1 MEYIVRKHNKSEF
14 YPIFVKWLESHKF
27 PIITD
32 LWLPE
37 NVFVCYVDEIPCY
50 CIWFYHND
58 AKLTHIG
65 WPASNK
71 NVSYKK
77 RQGAF
82 DNLLEYVEKYAKR
95 KGYVTLFTTS
105 NTESVVN
112 VLNKSGYVVGD
123 ENVNHYFKI
132 L

>member
-14 YPIFVKWLESHKF
+14 YKIFVKWLETHKF

-37 NVFVCYVDEIPCY
+37 NVFVCYIDEVPCY

-58 AKLTHIG
+58 AKLAHIG

-71 NVSYKK
+71 NISYRKK
-77 RQGAF
+77 QGGF
-82 DNLLEYVEKYAKR
+82 DFLLNYVENYAKR

-105 NTESVVN
+105 NTESVIN
-112 VLNKSGYVVGD
+112 VLDKSGYVIGD
-123 ENVNHYFKI
+123 KNVNHYFKI